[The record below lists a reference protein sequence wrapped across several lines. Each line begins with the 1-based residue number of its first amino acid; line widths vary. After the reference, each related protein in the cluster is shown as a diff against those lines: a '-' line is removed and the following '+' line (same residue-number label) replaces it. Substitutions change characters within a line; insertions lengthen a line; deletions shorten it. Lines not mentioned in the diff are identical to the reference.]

1 MKWYHWVIVV
11 ILLLGTVAVYF
22 YDLSTINTLKG
33 RITALE
39 AHRDTF
45 YVSGKTDTIY
55 VKKSYR
61 DTLIAFRKEPIDT
74 TIIMGEHT
82 VGLATKDSL
91 LFVDLECRKPELIIT
106 KTDTLYK
113 ERIKYVDKIEYKTDW
128 EKVGYAATGGL
139 LIGTIITLL
148 LGGN

>member
-1 MKWYHWVIVV
+1 MKWYGWCLVG
-11 ILLLGTVAVYF
+11 ILVAGLIALYF
-22 YDLSTINTLKG
+22 YDLSTVNYLKG

-45 YVSGKTDTIY
+45 YVEGKTDTIY

-61 DTLIAFRKEPIDT
+61 DTLIAYKQQPIDT
-74 TIIMGEHT
+74 AITMGDHT

-91 LFVDLECRKPELIIT
+91 LFIDLECRKPDVIIT

-113 ERIKYVDKIEYKTDW
+113 ERIQYVDKVEYKPDW
-128 EKVGYAATGGL
+128 KKIGYAATGGL
-139 LIGTIITLL
+139 LVGAIITLL
-148 LGGN
+148 LGGK

>member
-39 AHRDTF
+39 ARRDTF
-45 YVSGKTDTIY
+45 YVKGTIDTILI
-55 VKKSYR
+55 KKTYR
-61 DTLIAFRKEPIDT
+61 DTVIAYKQEPLDT
-74 TIIMGEHT
+74 VINMGDHT

-128 EKVGYAATGGL
+128 EKVGYIAGGGIL
-139 LIGTIITLL
+139 VGSIITLL
-148 LGGN
+148 LGGK

>member
-1 MKWYHWVIVV
+1 MKWYGWSLIG
-11 ILLLGTVAVYF
+11 ILVAGIIALYF
-22 YDLSTINTLKG
+22 YDLSTVNHLKG

-45 YVSGKTDTIY
+45 YVEGTIDTILI
-55 VKKSYR
+55 KKTYR
-61 DTLIAFRKEPIDT
+61 DTLIAYKQQPIDT

-91 LFVDLECRKPELIIT
+91 LFIDLECRKPELIIT

-139 LIGTIITLL
+139 LVGAIITLL
-148 LGGN
+148 LGGK

>member
-1 MKWYHWVIVV
+1 MKWYGWSLIG
-11 ILLLGTVAVYF
+11 ILVAGIIALYF
-22 YDLSTINTLKG
+22 YDLSTVNHLKG

-39 AHRDTF
+39 ARRDTF
-45 YVSGKTDTIY
+45 YVEGTIDTILI
-55 VKKSYR
+55 KKTYR
-61 DTLIAFRKEPIDT
+61 DTLIAYKQEPLDT
-74 TIIMGEHT
+74 VINMGDHT

-91 LFVDLECRKPELIIT
+91 LFVDLECRKPELLIT

-139 LIGTIITLL
+139 LVGAIITLL

>member
-1 MKWYHWVIVV
+1 MRWYHWVIVV

-22 YDLSTINTLKG
+22 YDLSTINTLKA

-45 YVSGKTDTIY
+45 YVEGKTDTIY

-61 DTLIAFRKEPIDT
+61 DTLIAYKQQPIDT
-74 TIIMGEHT
+74 AITMGDHT

-91 LFVDLECRKPELIIT
+91 LFIDLECRKPDVIIT

-113 ERIKYVDKIEYKTDW
+113 ERIQYVDKVEYKLDW
-128 EKVGYAATGGL
+128 KKVGYAATGGL
-139 LIGTIITLL
+139 LVGAIITLL
-148 LGGN
+148 LGGK